1 MSIPTIRPA
10 TSDDAGAI
18 AFLLTELGH
27 PTTQEAVAARWV
39 DWHAEGNCALVSL
52 DSAAK
57 VTGAA
62 TLHVM
67 TVLHRPYPV
76 GRITALIV
84 GKTLRGAGVGR
95 ALVAAAEA
103 LLAERGCKLMEIT
116 SNLRLTEAHAFYE
129 RIGYDRSSVRFSRP
143 LGD

>member
-10 TSDDAGAI
+10 TSDDAGII
-18 AFLLTELGH
+18 ALLLTELGH
-27 PTTQEAVAARWV
+27 PTTLEAVAARWD
-39 DWHAEGNCALVSL
+39 DWHADGNCALVSL
-52 DSAAK
+52 DSSGA

-76 GRITALIV
+76 GRITALVV
-84 GKTLRGAGVGR
+84 GKTLRGTGVGR
-95 ALVAAAEA
+95 ALVTASEA

-129 RIGYDRSSVRFSRP
+129 RIGYGRTSVRFSRT
-143 LGD
+143 LGG